1 MRTIY
6 HKDAVAAAKSIDKI
20 NREYPD
26 GPDAESAKLAK
37 CIRDGLILNVLLG
50 ALHIREVRARVDRHV
65 TIDGKKL
72 PKQGSSY
79 LSNGGVVRWRK
90 YGNGLQYI
98 EYQMDPQTAEHV
110 SYAMQ
115 RAMSVKLP
123 DRKGLK
129 PSFREGKKREPFRRK
144 EGFSIA
150 QAFERAGL

>member
-6 HKDAVAAAKSIDKI
+6 YKDAVAAAKSIDKI

-26 GPDAESAKLAK
+26 GPDAETAKLAK
-37 CIRDGLILNVLLG
+37 CIRDGLTLDVLLG
-50 ALHIREVRARVDRHV
+50 ALHIREVKARIDKYV
-65 TIDGKKL
+65 TIAGNKL

-90 YGNGLQYI
+90 YGDGLQYI
-98 EYQMDPQTAEHV
+98 EYQMDPKTAEHV

-115 RAMSVKLP
+115 RVLSVKLP
-123 DRKGLK
+123 NRKEMK

-150 QAFERAGL
+150 QAFTSVGL